1 MMMSKKTILNTIL
14 TNSFAALALFE
25 LSGCAV
31 GPDYVR
37 PTTISDADMP
47 QSFKENWKTAQPQDQ
62 MIPAKWWTLF
72 GDTSL
77 NNLMDQVA
85 TSNLSL
91 AQAEAN
97 YRSALALV
105 DNAKAAYFPS
115 LTGDLSRTRSKTFD
129 TPVSTVNAVGVTAT
143 WEADIWGGVR
153 RAVEV
158 QDNTALSSYANVQAV
173 RLSMQSQLAQNYFQ
187 LRVLDAQKDLL
198 DRTVEEYKRSLKLT
212 QNQYKSGVVATDSVL
227 TAETQLKS
235 TQAQALDVGVLRAQY
250 EHAIATLIGKP
261 ASSFSI
267 AALPVNQ
274 GANAS
279 PLSALPAMPDVPVAM
294 PSTLL
299 ERRPDVAASERSVAA
314 ANAQIGV
321 TKAAFFPELTLGA
334 SGGYQSSTLANWLS
348 LPNRVWSVGPS
359 LAATL
364 FDGGAKSAQHTQAIA
379 AYDASVASYRLTVLT
394 AFQNVEDNLAA
405 LRILKDEAVVQNE
418 ASVAAR
424 KALDVT
430 MNQYK
435 AGTVN
440 YLNVVTAQT
449 AALTN
454 ERSELT
460 IANSRL
466 VATVQLI
473 AALGGGWTG
482 LDQDKSGHAAADSNN
497 SGTTKTL
504 AKQ

>member
-1 MMMSKKTILNTIL
+1 MMSKKFILAN
-14 TNSFAALALFE
+14 ALALMA
-25 LSGCAV
+25 LGGCAV

-37 PTTISDADMP
+37 PTTIADADMP

-62 MIPAKWWTLF
+62 TIPVQWWTLF
-72 GDTSL
+72 NDPNL
-77 NNLMDQVA
+77 NTLIEQVA

-115 LTGDLSRTRSKTFD
+115 LTGEVSRTRARSFEAPT
-129 TPVSTVNAVGVTAT
+129 TTVNSVGVTAS
-143 WEADIWGGVR
+143 WEVDLWGGVR

-158 QDNTALSSYANVQAV
+158 QDNTALASYANVQAI
-173 RLSMQSQLAQNYFQ
+173 RLSMQSQLAQSYFQ
-187 LRVLDAQKDLL
+187 LRVLDAQKELL

-212 QNQYKSGVVATDSVL
+212 ENQYKVGVVATDSVL
-227 TAETQLKS
+227 LAETQLKS
-235 TQAQALDVGVLRAQY
+235 TEAQALDVGVLRGQY

-267 AALPVNQ
+267 AAIPVGQ
-274 GANAS
+274 TAYM
-279 PLSALPAMPDVPVAM
+279 PDMPDVPVAV

-299 ERRPDVAASERSVAA
+299 ERRPDVAAAERSVAA

-321 TKAAFFPELTLGA
+321 TKAAFFPDLTLGA
-334 SGGYQSSTLANWLS
+334 SGGYQSSTLAKWLT

-394 AFQNVEDNLAA
+394 AFQNVEDNLSA
-405 LRILKDEAVVQNE
+405 LRILKDEYVVQNA
-418 ASVAAR
+418 ASLAAH
-424 KALDVT
+424 KALEVT

-449 AALTN
+449 TALSN
-454 ERSELT
+454 ERAELT
-460 IANSRL
+460 ITNSRL

-473 AALGGGWTG
+473 AALGGGWHG
-482 LDQDKSGHAAADSNN
+482 LDQATLQSPKPQTVANN
-497 SGTTKTL
+497 
-504 AKQ
+504 